1 MVIQLQASSQF
12 KAGTIAGNKI
22 SFAPEVQA
30 VVTTSQL
37 IRIQRGHGHQHS

>member
-22 SFAPEVQA
+22 SFAPEAINNPTEKSLQSNQTV
-30 VVTTSQL
+30 
-37 IRIQRGHGHQHS
+37 GF